1 MLGERLRFL
10 REQLGLGREELARRA
25 GVSGP
30 TVWRL
35 EKGERGGSVDVVARL
50 ARALAQEGNLELRE
64 VLAFLLASEGS
75 PRVEFVLPSRSLPV
89 RYLTVRE
96 AAKVLGVPIWEIREA
111 VRKGLIR
118 PRPRPGP
125 RGATV
130 ISLEELERYA
140 REHLEAVGR

>member
-1 MLGERLRFL
+1 MVGERLRQL
-10 REQLGLGREELARRA
+10 RERLGIGREELARLA

-35 EKGERGGSVDVVARL
+35 EKGERGGSVEVVARL
-50 ARALAQEGNLELRE
+50 AKALAQVGNLELRE
-64 VLAFLLASEGS
+64 VLAFLLTSS
-75 PRVEFVLPSRSLPV
+75 SVPSLDPIPTRSLPV

-111 VRKGLIR
+111 VRKGVIR

-140 REHLEAVGR
+140 REHLEAPAGR